1 MQHMYIIPSHKTCFT
16 RKNNTLQKGK
26 NERKK
31 GKPSSSEPSQ
41 KFVDLL
47 FSNIS
52 MNVLHTVLHT
62 FPKVLTRRIC
72 LTVKSFISW

>member
-1 MQHMYIIPSHKTCFT
+1 MYTIPGHKTCFT
-16 RKNNTLQKGK
+16 WKNNTLQKGK

-47 FSNIS
+47 YSNIS
-52 MNVLHTVLHT
+52 MNVLHTVL
-62 FPKVLTRRIC
+62 
-72 LTVKSFISW
+72 